1 MHAAT
6 APAAEEEDDMR
17 IKSTHLAVAVVA
29 LLPSV
34 AQAGVLMCTLSTL
47 RACDEIV
54 GCTRVLQEEVNVPR
68 FWKVDLDNKTISGTR
83 PDGSEGSTAIQTMQA
98 RLLKVNIG
106 GIEHGRAWSATIG
119 DDGSLNIV
127 ASAEGYAFVGFGA
140 CTNM

>member
-1 MHAAT
+1 
-6 APAAEEEDDMR
+6 MR
-17 IKSTHLAVAVVA
+17 IASIRTAFAVA
-29 LLPSV
+29 LLLPAA
-34 AQAGVLMCTLSTL
+34 AQTAPLMCTLSTL

-83 PDGSEGSTAIQTMQA
+83 PDGSVGSTTIQSMQA

-106 GIEHGRAWSATIG
+106 GIENGRAWSATIG

-127 ASAEGYAFVGFGA
+127 ASGEGFAFVGFGA

>member
-1 MHAAT
+1 
-6 APAAEEEDDMR
+6 MR
-17 IKSTHLAVAVVA
+17 IAPMHLAVALLA
-29 LLPSV
+29 LLPSA
-34 AQAGVLMCTLSTL
+34 AQAGALMCTLSTL

-68 FWKVDLDNKTISGTR
+68 FWKVDLDKKTISGTR
-83 PDGSEGSTAIQTMQA
+83 PDGSEGSTEIQTMQA

-106 GIEHGRAWSATIG
+106 GIDNGRAWSATIG

-127 ASAEGYAFVGFGA
+127 ASDEGFAFVGFGA